1 MPVIFQIALG
11 GALGACLRY
20 ATVVSMARLVGI
32 GFPWGT
38 MVVNVVGSFLMGVVA
53 VLVLLRQD
61 LGLVRVAPFL
71 MPGLLGGF
79 TTFSAFSL
87 ETLDLFEDGRIIG
100 AVAYAG
106 SSVVFGIS
114 ALMLG
119 LWLARGWLVP

>member
-1 MPVIFQIALG
+1 VPVIFQIALG
-11 GALGACLRY
+11 GALGASLRY
-20 ATVVSMARLVGI
+20 ATVVAMARLVGA

-38 MVVNVVGSFLMGVVA
+38 MAVNVIGSFLMGIVA
-53 VLVLLRQD
+53 VLVLLRED

-87 ETLDLFEDGRIIG
+87 ETLDLFEDGRILG
-100 AVAYAG
+100 ALAYVG
-106 SSVVFGIS
+106 FSVVLGIT

>member
-1 MPVIFQIALG
+1 
-11 GALGACLRY
+11 
-20 ATVVSMARLVGI
+20 
-32 GFPWGT
+32 
-38 MVVNVVGSFLMGVVA
+38 LMGIVA
-53 VLVLLRQD
+53 VLVLLRED

-87 ETLDLFEDGRIIG
+87 ETLDLFEDGRILG
-100 AVAYAG
+100 ALAYVG
-106 SSVVFGIS
+106 SSVVLGIT